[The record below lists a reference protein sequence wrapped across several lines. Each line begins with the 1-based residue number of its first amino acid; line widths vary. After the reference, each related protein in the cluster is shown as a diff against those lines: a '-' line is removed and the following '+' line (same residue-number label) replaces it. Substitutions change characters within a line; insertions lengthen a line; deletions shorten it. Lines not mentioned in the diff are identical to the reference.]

1 MPRALLFLFLLASV
15 PASAQKIYGTV
26 FTTQGDLLPF
36 ASITIKGTSIGASA
50 NEKAKFS
57 FAVAPGTYTVVCQ
70 HIGYKKEEKS
80 ITVTKGDQEITFLL
94 NNLQL
99 DLAEVVV
106 KQGEDPA
113 YEIMR
118 KAIKKRPF
126 YNEQVKGF
134 ECDLYSKDMLKLRT
148 LPKRIL
154 GRKISE
160 EDRNDMG
167 VDSSGKGIIYLSES
181 VSKVYSQLPDK
192 LRLEVISSRV
202 SGSDGFGFTFPTFI
216 SFYQNNVSIFLN
228 QLSPR
233 GFVSPIA
240 DNALSIYR
248 FKFLGSFYEDGKE
261 INSIK
266 VTPRRLYEPAFSGVI
281 NITEGDWRIHS
292 LDLRL
297 NKTSQLEIVDTLQI
311 TQIHVPVGNDV
322 WRTKNQ
328 LIHFSFKQFG
338 IDAIGNF
345 VTVYSNYAIN
355 PVFAKNRFNNVIIR
369 YDTAVNKRSKEYWD
383 TIRPVPLEVEERMDY
398 EVKDSLFEVRKDSL
412 LSQSSV
418 DSLKKKQGKI
428 KPLNIFW
435 KGIHRTHYSK
445 TNTYRWGI
453 ESLVKGLE
461 YNTVEGLVANLN
473 MYFDKHFDK
482 LKTNV
487 SFEPNIRYGFNNTH
501 LNAWASLVFRTRD
514 WDADKKIKRQS
525 LELGGGKRVSQYNKQ
540 SQMLPLNN
548 AISTLLWGDNFLKI
562 YENYFVSV
570 GFSKRFESGFRLAVG
585 ALFEDRRQLDNTTD
599 FTFFKSNLKNIS
611 PNYPV
616 DSIPVQY
623 FAPNKAL
630 VLSLDMSFRPGQR
643 YIQYPNRKMSLG
655 SKYPTF
661 SINYTM
667 GIKNVFGSDAN
678 FAKWRF
684 SVADA
689 VNLKLAGT
697 FKYKLGIGGFINH
710 QSVFIQDFQHFNG
723 NRSTA
728 ASEYVNSFQLAP
740 YYHNSNTEPFFSFG
754 HIEHHFNGLLTN
766 KIPLFR
772 RLNWNLVAGSNAF
785 YVNKHNH
792 FIEGFV
798 GLENILKLFR
808 VDYVVG
814 YSNNQRIT
822 GEVRI
827 GAGGLLGSSV
837 RVNSTPRRRNG
848 SLSLTL

>member
-311 TQIHVPVGNDV
+311 TQIHVPVGNKV
-322 WRTKNQ
+322 WRTKTQ
-328 LIHFSFKQFG
+328 LIRFSF
-338 IDAIGNF
+338 
-345 VTVYSNYAIN
+345 
-355 PVFAKNRFNNVIIR
+355 
-369 YDTAVNKRSKEYWD
+369 
-383 TIRPVPLEVEERMDY
+383 
-398 EVKDSLFEVRKDSL
+398 
-412 LSQSSV
+412 
-418 DSLKKKQGKI
+418 
-428 KPLNIFW
+428 
-435 KGIHRTHYSK
+435 
-445 TNTYRWGI
+445 
-453 ESLVKGLE
+453 
-461 YNTVEGLVANLN
+461 
-473 MYFDKHFDK
+473 
-482 LKTNV
+482 
-487 SFEPNIRYGFNNTH
+487 
-501 LNAWASLVFRTRD
+501 
-514 WDADKKIKRQS
+514 
-525 LELGGGKRVSQYNKQ
+525 
-540 SQMLPLNN
+540 
-548 AISTLLWGDNFLKI
+548 
-562 YENYFVSV
+562 
-570 GFSKRFESGFRLAVG
+570 
-585 ALFEDRRQLDNTTD
+585 
-599 FTFFKSNLKNIS
+599 
-611 PNYPV
+611 
-616 DSIPVQY
+616 
-623 FAPNKAL
+623 
-630 VLSLDMSFRPGQR
+630 
-643 YIQYPNRKMSLG
+643 
-655 SKYPTF
+655 
-661 SINYTM
+661 
-667 GIKNVFGSDAN
+667 
-678 FAKWRF
+678 
-684 SVADA
+684 
-689 VNLKLAGT
+689 
-697 FKYKLGIGGFINH
+697 
-710 QSVFIQDFQHFNG
+710 
-723 NRSTA
+723 
-728 ASEYVNSFQLAP
+728 
-740 YYHNSNTEPFFSFG
+740 
-754 HIEHHFNGLLTN
+754 
-766 KIPLFR
+766 
-772 RLNWNLVAGSNAF
+772 
-785 YVNKHNH
+785 
-792 FIEGFV
+792 
-798 GLENILKLFR
+798 
-808 VDYVVG
+808 
-814 YSNNQRIT
+814 
-822 GEVRI
+822 
-827 GAGGLLGSSV
+827 
-837 RVNSTPRRRNG
+837 
-848 SLSLTL
+848 